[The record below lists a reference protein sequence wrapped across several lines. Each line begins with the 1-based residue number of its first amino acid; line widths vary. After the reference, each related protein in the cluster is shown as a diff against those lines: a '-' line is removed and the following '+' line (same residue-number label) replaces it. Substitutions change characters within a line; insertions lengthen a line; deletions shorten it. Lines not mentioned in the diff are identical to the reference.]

1 MQRKKATDFPQ
12 ELLNLFD
19 NYVHGDIERRDFLE
33 GAKRFAVG
41 GVTVAALYESLKPNY
56 AWAQQVPKDDPRLRT
71 EYAMVHS
78 PQGNGSIKGYLARP
92 AKGTEAEVEERQTN
106 CGQNSLRVQFS
117 RTGDAN
123 KMQNGR
129 EKVP

>member
-56 AWAQQVPKDDPRLRT
+56 AWAQQVPNDDPR
-71 EYAMVHS
+71 
-78 PQGNGSIKGYLARP
+78 IK
-92 AKGTEAEVEERQTN
+92 AEVVSVESPTAMAR
-106 CGQNSLRVQFS
+106 SKAYLRAPQKLWVSFQL
-117 RTGDAN
+117 
-123 KMQNGR
+123 
-129 EKVP
+129 

>member
-1 MQRKKATDFPQ
+1 MKEGSCAGSSATSKDHGAIAV
-12 ELLNLFD
+12 ELL
-19 NYVHGDIERRDFLE
+19 
-33 GAKRFAVG
+33 
-41 GVTVAALYESLKPNY
+41 
-56 AWAQQVPKDDPRLRT
+56 
-71 EYAMVHS
+71 
-78 PQGNGSIKGYLARP
+78 YLARP